1 MKKESPLDSLRSEK
15 LNKAIKSFNQGIT
28 DLKEK
33 HKEYLSDSG
42 LEIKNAYRYSLIGN
56 RANIQTNNQFDQSL
70 LRDVED
76 LFESS
81 FAADK
86 SLSHVYQMSHCNPY
100 RKTPYDR
107 IGTYREVNDI
117 ISSIITV
124 SVT

>member
-86 SLSHVYQMSHCNPY
+86 
-100 RKTPYDR
+100 
-107 IGTYREVNDI
+107 
-117 ISSIITV
+117 
-124 SVT
+124 